1 MGYNAGDMQ
10 RPFEEQSHRAPLS
23 NRLSFGFHPSHE
35 SFTSLNTEH
44 EKAPYRTV
52 EERAKHDVA
61 PPSSV
66 WRPNYDDNLRRVSV
80 VLFQHLCACEQRLYN
95 QSHKVPHRPILGT
108 TNSDIFSS
116 GKSCADILKLSLP
129 FHQGRYISPQY
140 LYTFAGVGV
149 RSGLHVAGYSVSEKH
164 ETPEKPTVTEIF
176 QFLRT
181 LFVKVCLSGECSL
194 VCLIYI
200 ERLVDKAH
208 VPLLSTNWKPISL
221 CGLLLASKVRTIAP
235 S

>member
-1 MGYNAGDMQ
+1 MQ
-10 RPFEEQSHRAPLS
+10 RPFEEKSHRAPLD
-23 NRLSFGFHPSHE
+23 NRPSFGFHPSHE
-35 SFTSLNTEH
+35 SFTSLINEH

-52 EERAKHDVA
+52 EERAKHHVA

-80 VLFQHLCACEQRLYN
+80 VLFQHLCTCEQRLYEHHHN
-95 QSHKVPHRPILGT
+95 VRHTSILGT
-108 TNSDIFSS
+108 MNSDILSC
-116 GKSCADILKLSLP
+116 GRSCADILKLSLP

-140 LYTFAGVGV
+140 LYTFAGVGL

-200 ERLVDKAH
+200 ERLMDMAH

-221 CGLLLASKVRTIAP
+221 CGLLLASKVTSVA
-235 S
+235 SS